1 MLKDFLKIINLK
13 ELYFLEE
20 KSILCRNLILTDSF
34 RKIRFGIGFS
44 NPIGGLFKSYR
55 NVNSYEMFL
64 YSGNSEY
71 SIFFFF
77 KKKRSL
83 SHNILNVNFSIHAA

>member
-20 KSILCRNLILTDSF
+20 KSILCRNLITTDPYW
-34 RKIRFGIGFS
+34 KIRFGIGFL
-44 NPIGGLFKSYR
+44 NPVGVLFKFYR

-64 YSGNSEY
+64 YSGHS
-71 SIFFFF
+71 
-77 KKKRSL
+77 
-83 SHNILNVNFSIHAA
+83 

>member
-20 KSILCRNLILTDSF
+20 KSILSRNLIPTDPY
-34 RKIRFGIGFS
+34 RKIRFVTGFL

-55 NVNSYEMFL
+55 NVNSYEIFL
-64 YSGNSEY
+64 YSGNS
-71 SIFFFF
+71 
-77 KKKRSL
+77 
-83 SHNILNVNFSIHAA
+83 

>member
-20 KSILCRNLILTDSF
+20 KSILCRNLITTDPY
-34 RKIRFGIGFS
+34 RKKRFGIGFL
-44 NPIGGLFKSYR
+44 NPVGVLFKFYR

-64 YSGNSEY
+64 YSGHS
-71 SIFFFF
+71 
-77 KKKRSL
+77 
-83 SHNILNVNFSIHAA
+83 